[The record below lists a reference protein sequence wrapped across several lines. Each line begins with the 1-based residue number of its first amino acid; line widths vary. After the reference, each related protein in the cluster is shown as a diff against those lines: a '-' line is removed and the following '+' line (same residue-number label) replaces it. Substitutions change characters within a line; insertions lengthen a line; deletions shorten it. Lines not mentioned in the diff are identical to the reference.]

1 MEPPLWG
8 GTKSQAR
15 RVATARQSTNR
26 AARAAFRSI
35 SPCSTAPTQGML
47 QDTMA
52 DNKKPLSPTGKKN
65 RHVKA
70 WMQQHVN
77 DHWVQEAQRLGYR
90 SRAAFKLSEVAE
102 KDKLFRPGMTVVD
115 LGSAPGSWSQLLH
128 ERLGR
133 SARII
138 ALDIAP
144 MAPIAGVQFL
154 QADFREAEGLEAL
167 AAGLAGRKVD
177 LVVSD
182 LAPNLSGV
190 ESADQARSVHLG
202 ELALEFAVQWLQPG
216 VHLVGKAFQ
225 GEGFDEFQ
233 RTMQIHF
240 GKVYVRKPKAS
251 RDRSREV
258 YLVARGFSALSPA
271 DDTIADKTPS
281 GGASGARGR

>member
-1 MEPPLWG
+1 
-8 GTKSQAR
+8 
-15 RVATARQSTNR
+15 
-26 AARAAFRSI
+26 
-35 SPCSTAPTQGML
+35 ML

-52 DNKKPLSPTGKKN
+52 DKKKPLSPTGKKN

-133 SARII
+133 SARIV
-138 ALDIAP
+138 ALDLAP
-144 MAPIAGVQFL
+144 MDPVPGVHFL
-154 QADFREAEGLEAL
+154 QADFREPEGLEAL
-167 AAGLAGRKVD
+167 ANRLEGQKVD

-190 ESADQARSVHLG
+190 ESADQARSMHLG
-202 ELALEFAVQWLQPG
+202 ELALEFAVRWLQPEG
-216 VHLVGKAFQ
+216 DFVVKAFQ
-225 GEGFDEFQ
+225 GEGFVEFQ
-233 RTMQIHF
+233 RSMKVHF
-240 GKVYVRKPKAS
+240 EKVYVRKPKAS

-258 YLVARGFSALSPA
+258 YLVGKGFTSLSPVH
-271 DDTIADKTPS
+271 DKMPDKTPS
-281 GGASGARGR
+281 GGASGARGG

>member
-1 MEPPLWG
+1 
-8 GTKSQAR
+8 
-15 RVATARQSTNR
+15 
-26 AARAAFRSI
+26 
-35 SPCSTAPTQGML
+35 ML

-52 DNKKPLSPTGKKN
+52 DKKKPLSPTGKKN

-70 WMQQHVN
+70 WMQRHVN

-90 SRAAFKLSEVAE
+90 SRAAFKLSEVAD

-115 LGSAPGSWSQLLH
+115 LGSAPGSWSQLLR

-133 SARII
+133 SARIV

-144 MAPIAGVQFL
+144 MDPIPGVHFL
-154 QADFREAEGLEAL
+154 RADFREAEGLEAL
-167 AAGLAGRKVD
+167 ANSLRGRKVD

-202 ELALEFAVQWLQPG
+202 ELALEFAVQCLQPG
-216 VHLVGKAFQ
+216 GDLVVKAFQ
-225 GEGFDEFQ
+225 GEGFIEFQ

-258 YLVARGFSALSPA
+258 YLVGKGFTALSPA
-271 DDTIADKTPS
+271 DDRTRDKSPS
-281 GGASGARGR
+281 GGASGVRGR

>member
-1 MEPPLWG
+1 
-8 GTKSQAR
+8 
-15 RVATARQSTNR
+15 
-26 AARAAFRSI
+26 
-35 SPCSTAPTQGML
+35 ML
-47 QDTMA
+47 QYIMVDK
-52 DNKKPLSPTGKKN
+52 KKPLSPTGKKN

-90 SRAAFKLSEVAE
+90 SRAAFKLAEVAD
-102 KDKLFRPGMTVVD
+102 KDKLFRPGMAVVD
-115 LGSAPGSWSQLLH
+115 LGSAPGSWSQLLR

-144 MAPIAGVQFL
+144 MDPVPGVHFL
-154 QADFREAEGLEAL
+154 EADFREAAGLALL
-167 AAGLAGRKVD
+167 AASLAGRKVD

-202 ELALEFAVQWLQPG
+202 ELALEFAVHWLQPG
-216 VHLVGKAFQ
+216 GDLVVKAFQ
-225 GEGFDEFQ
+225 GEGFIEFQ
-233 RTMQIHF
+233 REMKIHF
-240 GKVYVRKPKAS
+240 DKVYVRKPKAS

-258 YLVARGFSALSPA
+258 YLVGKGFHALSPEH
-271 DDTIADKTPS
+271 DRTVDESPS
-281 GGASGARGR
+281 GGASGASDR